1 MGVAQAME
9 MLPAAPPLRAEEHE
23 QLKAVVLDI
32 ADIQPYEHN
41 PRRAAHAEYGRIK
54 ASIRAD
60 GLEQPLVVTRR
71 PGEPDYRLHAGGN
84 TRLKILKEL
93 FAETGE
99 RRFARL
105 ACWYRAWRDEAEVV
119 LAHLKENDLRGDL
132 IFRDK
137 ALAVAN
143 AERWLVGECGEKL
156 TQARLAEMLAGRGY
170 PLSQGLI
177 SQMKYAVERLL
188 PVMPKALEAGLGRR
202 QAMRIRSLDRVARA
216 LWLECT
222 PDPEADYDNV
232 FGELC
237 RRYDAPEWEI
247 GQLRRGLEAEIAE
260 QAEVSIHAVSFD
272 LDAGLAGRPF
282 GATAGDEE
290 EQDEW
295 DDWDGRGATA
305 AQAGGLRETAGDK
318 GGGGDRPAAGAG
330 VSAAD
335 GLGPDRETVAFPEAG
350 SVNGTEPGAPPS
362 NGEAHDTPLDGAG
375 PGKGTMPGP
384 AAGGLSEVPGGA
396 GGLEALRERLWR
408 LASGLA
414 ERNGLGG
421 LVRRL
426 PGTGTGFVVC
436 DVPDPALAE
445 QLEEEELAQV
455 SLVWWHLAACA
466 EITVAPREALLGELP
481 ADSMLYRVLAEGD
494 PSALFGRV
502 WTQDPGQNGYRLWR
516 TAGERDWRDL
526 LGLMAAYRALHRGAM
541 AEHMDLWKAA

>member
-1 MGVAQAME
+1 MGVAQAIE
-9 MLPAAPPLRAEEHE
+9 KFPPAPPLRAEEHE
-23 QLKAVVLDI
+23 QLKPVVLDI

-105 ACWYRAWRDEAEVV
+105 ACWYRVWRDEAEVV

-137 ALAVAN
+137 ALAVSN
-143 AERWLVGECGEKL
+143 AECWLVGECGEKL

-222 PDPEADYDNV
+222 PDPEANYDDV
-232 FGELC
+232 FGALC
-237 RRYDAPEWEI
+237 RRYDAPEWEL

-295 DDWDGRGATA
+295 DDWDVRGASA
-305 AQAGGLRETAGDK
+305 AQAGGLRETAGDRE
-318 GGGGDRPAAGAG
+318 GGGDRPAAGAG

-335 GLGPDRETVAFPEAG
+335 ALVTHRKTVAFPEPG
-350 SVNGTEPGAPPS
+350 SVNGTEPVAPPA
-362 NGEAHDTPLDGAG
+362 NGAGHDTPCDGAETD
-375 PGKGTMPGP
+375 KDTMPGA
-384 AAGGLSEVPGGA
+384 AAGGLSEVPAGA
-396 GGLEALRERLWR
+396 GGFEALRERLWQH
-408 LASGLA
+408 ASGLA

-426 PGTGTGFVVC
+426 PGKGAGFLVC

-481 ADSMLYRVLAEGD
+481 ADSILHRVLSEGD
-494 PSALFGRV
+494 SSALFGRV
-502 WTQDPGQNGYRLWR
+502 WTPDPGQNGYRLWR
-516 TAGERDWRDL
+516 TAGERDWQDL
-526 LGLMAAYRALHRGAM
+526 LGLMVAYRALHRGAM
-541 AEHMDLWKAA
+541 AENMDLWKAA

>member
-143 AERWLVGECGEKL
+143 AERWLVAECGEKL

-188 PVMPKALEAGLGRR
+188 PVMPNALEAGLGRR
-202 QAMRIRSLDRVARA
+202 QAMRIRGLDRVARA

-222 PDPEADYDNV
+222 PDPEADYDEV
-232 FGELC
+232 FGALC
-237 RRYDAPEWEI
+237 RRYDAPEWEL

-260 QAEVSIHAVSFD
+260 QAEVSIHAVSLD
-272 LDAGLAGRPF
+272 LDEGLAGRPF

-290 EQDEW
+290 EEDEW
-295 DDWDGRGATA
+295 GDWDVRGATA
-305 AQAGGLRETAGDK
+305 AQRVACGKPRAIEGAAATARPRVRAYPRRMAWGRIVKPWRFRSLGQSTGPSRVRDR
-318 GGGGDRPAAGAG
+318 RPARPMIRRSTGRGRA
-330 VSAAD
+330 
-335 GLGPDRETVAFPEAG
+335 RTRC
-350 SVNGTEPGAPPS
+350 PGAPPAGCPKRRPGPEVS
-362 NGEAHDTPLDGAG
+362 KRFASGCGNTRPVLPSETDWADWCAGSPARGRDSWCATSRTPLSRSSW
-375 PGKGTMPGP
+375 KK
-384 AAGGLSEVPGGA
+384 
-396 GGLEALRERLWR
+396 RNWR
-408 LASGLA
+408 RS
-414 ERNGLGG
+414 R
-421 LVRRL
+421 
-426 PGTGTGFVVC
+426 
-436 DVPDPALAE
+436 
-445 QLEEEELAQV
+445 
-455 SLVWWHLAACA
+455 
-466 EITVAPREALLGELP
+466 
-481 ADSMLYRVLAEGD
+481 
-494 PSALFGRV
+494 
-502 WTQDPGQNGYRLWR
+502 
-516 TAGERDWRDL
+516 
-526 LGLMAAYRALHRGAM
+526 
-541 AEHMDLWKAA
+541 

>member
-1 MGVAQAME
+1 MGVA
-9 MLPAAPPLRAEEHE
+9 PAIETVPPAPPLRAGEHG
-23 QLKAVVLDI
+23 QLKPVVLDI

-54 ASIRAD
+54 ASIHAD

-71 PGEPDYRLHAGGN
+71 PGESDYRLHAGGN
-84 TRLKILKEL
+84 TRLKIIKEL

-105 ACWYRAWRDEAEVV
+105 ACWYRVWRDEAEVV

-156 TQARLAEMLAGRGY
+156 TQTRLAEMLTGRGY

-188 PVMPKALEAGLGRR
+188 PVMPKALEGGLGRR
-202 QAMRIRSLDRVARA
+202 QAMRIRGLDRVARA

-222 PDPEADYDNV
+222 PDPEADYDGV
-232 FGELC
+232 FGALC
-237 RRYDAPEWEI
+237 RRYDAPEWEL

-260 QAEVSIHAVSFD
+260 QAEVSIHAVSLD
-272 LDAGLAGRPF
+272 LDEGLAGRPF

-295 DDWDGRGATA
+295 GDWDVRGAMA
-305 AQAGGLRETAGDK
+305 AQAGGLRETAGDRERL
-318 GGGGDRPAAGAG
+318 GDRPAAGAG

-335 GLGPDRETVAFPEAG
+335 GLGTDSETVAPPEPE
-350 SVNGTEPGAPPS
+350 SVNGTEPGAPPA
-362 NGEAHDTPLDGAG
+362 NGAAHDSPLHGAG
-375 PGKGTMPGP
+375 PGKDTMPGA
-384 AAGGLSEVPGGA
+384 AAGGLSEVPAGA

-414 ERNGLGG
+414 DRNGLGG

-481 ADSMLYRVLAEGD
+481 ADSMLYRALAEGD
-494 PSALFGRV
+494 SSALFGRV

-516 TAGERDWRDL
+516 TAGERDWQDL

-541 AEHMDLWKAA
+541 AENMDLWKAA